1 MDSTTLNK
9 QFAGYTGTAPRYMDF
24 DKTSGKPLMMTE
36 QANIY
41 PTPYATM
48 PMGTNDGTQVRLY
61 SNSFNFKIVFI
72 LKPFFKKIN
81 YFQCHS
87 LTKTS
92 DEVESAQNFLKF

>member
-9 QFAGYTGTAPRYMDF
+9 QFAGYAGTTPRYLDF

-48 PMGTNDGTQVRLY
+48 PMGTNDSDSNQVR
-61 SNSFNFKIVFI
+61 S
-72 LKPFFKKIN
+72 
-81 YFQCHS
+81 CW
-87 LTKTS
+87 TK
-92 DEVESAQNFLKF
+92 NFL